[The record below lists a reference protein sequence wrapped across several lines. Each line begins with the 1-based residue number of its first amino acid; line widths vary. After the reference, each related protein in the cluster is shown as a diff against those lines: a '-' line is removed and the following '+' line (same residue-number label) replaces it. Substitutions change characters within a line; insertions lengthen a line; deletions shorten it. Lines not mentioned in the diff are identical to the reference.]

1 VATSITTVTRAT
13 VIVTAM
19 VTACITW
26 MMVMSVIVRVIEIR
40 KSIGIESSISIYS
53 DFLDKRIKRKK
64 I

>member
-1 VATSITTVTRAT
+1 
-13 VIVTAM
+13 M
-19 VTACITW
+19 
-26 MMVMSVIVRVIEIR
+26 